1 MNTYDPIKEEAKL
14 VIDMYDYALALNLN
28 IEDRSAVITI
38 MKALNQ
44 EDVSDERIERLM
56 KALQITAQRI
66 QSDVAHRKKVN

>member
-14 VIDMYDYALALNLN
+14 VIDMYDYALAHNLN

-66 QSDVAHRKKVN
+66 QSKSLCGRQ